1 VCSRVALPS
10 DAERCRGLRCFHPVA
25 ETRVSIVT
33 DHRMVFKPSKGET
46 ILWDQVR
53 CSGDPK
59 ELAWLLRRRG
69 V

>member
-1 VCSRVALPS
+1 
-10 DAERCRGLRCFHPVA
+10 
-25 ETRVSIVT
+25 VSIVT

-46 ILWDQVR
+46 ILWDRVR